1 MQTDKFRNC
10 DRFDTLMEALKA
22 WGIEDQGWQDWP
34 PDEDWYDTDDIL
46 NDLFSD
52 QLHEF
57 IDWCFAPVTG
67 QKGNRK

>member
-10 DRFDTLMEALKA
+10 DRFATLLEALKA

-34 PDEDWYDTDDIL
+34 PDGDCCNANDLL
-46 NDLFSD
+46 NDLLSD

-57 IDWCFAPVTG
+57 IDWLYAPA
-67 QKGNRK
+67 